1 MCFTITISSHH
12 GWNSIDVIG
21 WTVIIAIFIIARL
34 IIAFI
39 YSGQSVDP
47 PKNNQTND
55 TPQPSVKGSSTMNDK
70 ESFHES
76 HDGDDN
82 DATINSNKNNEA
94 NISHVEIESSNQN
107 ALSETKIIY
116 DNIESI
122 KPLLDAGEFKKAKEA
137 LKVYST
143 KFPDDWD
150 GELIKC
156 IIAWKMNDQNTF
168 NYIHDKINTV
178 LSSDNTSEAVRIKTS
193 GLWNEYS
200 KHEKLEN
207 MRQLLDA
214 CKYEEVRELLSQY
227 RTEFSN
233 DWYAKLIEANISY
246 NIDTDEVFGDIIDEI
261 YAVIDNNEAEAN
273 LIQAS
278 PFWTEELENYY
289 KVHTA
294 FSASGSFSSPP
305 SSEYLMIGT
314 FIAVLL
320 IGIAFMY
327 RNSIK
332 NIFNKHI
339 NTKTTQE
346 IQISK

>member
-1 MCFTITISSHH
+1 MCFAVTISSHH
-12 GWNSIDVIG
+12 SWNSIDVIG
-21 WTVIIAIFIIARL
+21 WSVIIGIFIITRL

-39 YSGQSVDP
+39 DSSQSGNSSNNDQKQGTTQS
-47 PKNNQTND
+47 T
-55 TPQPSVKGSSTMNDK
+55 VKKSSTMFTPK
-70 ESFHES
+70 
-76 HDGDDN
+76 
-82 DATINSNKNNEA
+82 NEA
-94 NISHVEIESSNQN
+94 NISHVERESSNQQTS
-107 ALSETKIIY
+107 SETEVMY

-122 KPLLDAGEFKKAKEA
+122 KPLLDAGELKKAANA
-137 LKVYST
+137 LKIYRT

-150 GELIKC
+150 GELMRC
-156 IIAWKMNDQNTF
+156 IIAWKMDDQNTF

-178 LSSDNTSEAVRIKTS
+178 LNSNNTSEADRIKTS
-193 GLWNEYS
+193 GLWNEYT

-207 MRQLLDA
+207 MRQLLDE
-214 CKYEEVRELLSQY
+214 CKYEELRELLSQY

-233 DWYAKLIEANISY
+233 DWYAKLIEANIAY

-261 YAVIDNNEAEAN
+261 YAVVDKNEAEAN

-278 PFWTEELENYY
+278 PFWTEELESFY
-289 KVHTA
+289 KWHTA

-305 SSEYLMIGT
+305 SGEYLMIGAI
-314 FIAVLL
+314 IAVLL

-332 NIFNKHI
+332 DIFNKHI
-339 NTKTTQE
+339 YGKTTQE